1 MRTGSNFF
9 LKIAMALFIVFAI
22 VLIVQL
28 QLEFN
33 TLRED
38 KEEIEAEIR
47 LRREEIAEL
56 QYELD
61 LPMDEEYI
69 QRVARKRLKY
79 HLPDAIVFYNDLG
92 GIGGQTGS

>member
-28 QLEFN
+28 QLQFN
-33 TLRED
+33 ELKSNKDELEQQITD
-38 KEEIEAEIR
+38 YEEQ
-47 LRREEIAEL
+47 IAEL

-61 LPMDEEYI
+61 LPLDEEYI
-69 QRVARKRLKY
+69 MRVARKKLNY
-79 HLPDAIVFYNDLG
+79 HLPDEIVFYNDLNN
-92 GIGGQTGS
+92 

>member
-38 KEEIEAEIR
+38 KEAIVEEIR

-56 QYELD
+56 RYELE
-61 LPMDEEYI
+61 LPLDDEYI

-92 GIGGQTGS
+92 GVGGKTDS